1 MSTNV
6 LLNQHPTPNVEE
18 SNSSTA
24 SNLLMCNMSISHP
37 NPKVKNRQA
46 EKVLKT
52 TYKAEDK
59 AVVVHNNL
67 IREDFVKPLTTQ
79 MSAIRRFFADNTL
92 ALGKSKGVRGG
103 VMTIIP
109 ARNYWRVVD
118 FWNKSSAD
126 WDLITQDFISRWEN
140 EIRPLSLASIGDLES
155 SLTASQ
161 RKWYSFPSEEIAR
174 RIYYVFEK
182 DLMAGPGAVS
192 CMKGIDKEIQ
202 EGLEVE
208 LEAKH
213 SKLAEEANTELKNRL
228 KEQVQKLYDKM
239 KEYDP
244 SDKKKMH
251 DSIIGNLK
259 DVAELLPDMCIAE
272 GSERDEIIELADEA
286 KTICNWDVEMLRG
299 EGGESCRKEV
309 AKEASKLL
317 DNIQGGQTADEITN
331 MMKF

>member
-1 MSTNV
+1 
-6 LLNQHPTPNVEE
+6 
-18 SNSSTA
+18 
-24 SNLLMCNMSISHP
+24 MCNMSISHP
-37 NPKVKNRQA
+37 NPTVKNKVA
-46 EKVLKT
+46 ESVLKT
-52 TYKAEDK
+52 TFKTEDN
-59 AVVVHNNL
+59 AVKGSVNL
-67 IREDFVKPLTTQ
+67 IREDFVKPLQTQ

-92 ALGKSKGVRGG
+92 SLGKSKGVRGG

-118 FWNKSSAD
+118 FWNKSSAK
-126 WDLITQDFISRWEN
+126 WDLLAQDFISRWEN
-140 EIRPLSLASIGDLES
+140 EISPLSLASIGDLES

-161 RKWYSFPSEEIAR
+161 KRWYSFPTDEIAR

-228 KEQVQKLYDKM
+228 KEQVQKLVDKM
-239 KEYDP
+239 KTYTP
-244 SDKKKMH
+244 VGGKMS
-251 DSIIGNLK
+251 DSIISNLK

-317 DNIQGGQTADEITN
+317 DNIQGGQTANEITN